1 MNFNIIIIQRLC
13 IIKIDGKICSPIKVQ
28 ISKERPILKLA
39 FWQNF
44 FGTEPTDTSAF
55 ECHVVSLSLLL
66 KIVLR
71 PQNLVATSL
80 AHIEGGV
87 TRDQGET
94 VAPQPLEA

>member
-1 MNFNIIIIQRLC
+1 M
-13 IIKIDGKICSPIKVQ
+13 
-28 ISKERPILKLA
+28 
-39 FWQNF
+39 
-44 FGTEPTDTSAF
+44 
-55 ECHVVSLSLLL
+55 VSLSLLL